1 MTIFPLML
9 IRTAGL
15 PLRWVDSLAADWTE
29 EIADE
34 TDWAMQTRQAFDAAL
49 MALAASPLRTAIYN
63 ARRDFFNRGKLPNAN
78 FKELLAERRD
88 LPEIA
93 QLIESLH
100 LLEKNREAQ
109 KAFSERHEHALRANW
124 QILQR
129 TASDENLRRAL
140 LFASHDLLNRLPA
153 FCEKPVEQF
162 AKKDRQT
169 ALSLLQYL
177 TRAAVKTS
185 PLSRFTTVAVWQPF
199 PVATPPPAPTPPKGG
214 RGVRDADSTSPLPF
228 RGGVGGGVEKGTE
241 ETILSTPKSI
251 VTPNVALL
259 PAIYEILLREP
270 AFYRALALSLNP
282 CITERGE
289 RLWLYFDGERESFQ
303 EMQTHPVADFVV
315 KMLLENKRRLPFPE
329 LLDSLEEEVDAVP
342 EQLQNLVFELIDIG
356 LLEWELPEKG
366 LSPGWCGALYNFLG
380 FLKEQ
385 PPVVVDAATLLQWL
399 RTAAR
404 TLPFQSVENAQETQR
419 EAVRMA
425 QDFYEKNS
433 GAMPPIPA
441 EQIFF
446 EDVEESAEV
455 EVSGE
460 AVQVLAEDLAA
471 CWQARDVRRVPAAHA
486 RLFSFTEKT
495 IPPGQALDFLG
506 FGKIFLENEKANV
519 EVGNAAMATSR
530 ANEKPEKI
538 GALLQ
543 IFKDKNGEFRAVVNG
558 LFPGGGKLF
567 ARWLHLFSPEV
578 LAQLKTWFT
587 SETNTAPFPWQGW
600 SNANFQ
606 PPISKTNLAVPD
618 GRTWH
623 LQGGKQILLGNL
635 SVKHGVEGL
644 QLIDN
649 ENNEP
654 VLLTDL
660 GLESPELRP
669 PAMQVL
675 WRLGVPYVSIDM
687 LLSERKWAPGGDGWQ
702 LLERVEYGSLVLA
715 RKSWQIDQA
724 VTAQWLSE
732 RSDAGFFRRVRKDF
746 LAMRAPRR
754 FFVRLPQQKP
764 QYFDLDSP
772 LCMQLFAKTL
782 RQAKTPVVLTEML
795 PLPEQCVV
803 WKDGLRAAEFV
814 MEFEV

>member
-1 MTIFPLML
+1 ML

-15 PLRWVDSLAADWTE
+15 PSRWVDSLAADWTD
-29 EIADE
+29 EIADN
-34 TDWAMQTRQAFDAAL
+34 TDWTTQTRQAFDAAL
-49 MALAASPLRTAIYN
+49 FALAASPLRTAVYN
-63 ARRDFFNRGKLPNAN
+63 ARRDFFNHGKLPNTH
-78 FKELLAERRD
+78 FGELLAERRD

-93 QLIESLH
+93 QLIENLSF
-100 LLEKNREAQ
+100 LEKNREAE
-109 KAFSERHEHALRANW
+109 KAFPERHEHALRANW
-124 QILQR
+124 QILQHAAR
-129 TASDENLRRAL
+129 DENLRRAL

-153 FCEKPVEQF
+153 FCKKPVEQF
-162 AKKDRQT
+162 TKKDRQT

-185 PLSRFTTVAVWQPF
+185 PLSRFTTVAIWRPSS
-199 PVATPPPAPTPPKGG
+199 PVSTPPPTPPPQG
-214 RGVRDADSTSPLPF
+214 RGDVESASRTPLPF
-228 RGGVGGGVEKGTE
+228 GGGVGGGVETGEE
-241 ETILSTPKSI
+241 ETILSAPKSV

-270 AFYRALALSLNP
+270 AFYRALSLSLNP

-315 KMLLENKRRLPFPE
+315 KMLLENQRRLLFPE
-329 LLDSLEEEVDAVP
+329 LLGRLEEEVDASP
-342 EQLQNLVFELIDIG
+342 EQLQNLVFELVDLG

-385 PPVVVDAATLLQWL
+385 PPVVVEAAALLQWL

-404 TLPFQSVENAQETQR
+404 TLPFQSVENGQETQR
-419 EAVRMA
+419 EAIRVA
-425 QDFYEKNS
+425 QDFYEKHGS
-433 GAMPPIPA
+433 AMPPIPA

-455 EVSGE
+455 EAPEE

-471 CWQARDVRRVPAAHA
+471 CWRAQDIRRIPAAHA
-486 RLFSFTEKT
+486 RLFSFAEKT
-495 IPPGQALDFLG
+495 IPAGQTLG
-506 FGKIFLENEKANV
+506 FLRFGKKFLEAEKANV
-519 EVGNAAMATSR
+519 EVGNATLTTNR
-530 ANEKPEKI
+530 VNTKQEKI

-543 IFKDKNGEFRAVVNG
+543 IFKDENGEFRAVVNG
-558 LFPGGGKLF
+558 LFSGGGKLF

-578 LAQLKTWFT
+578 LAQLKTWFS
-587 SETNTAPFPWQGW
+587 SETDTVPFPWQGW

-606 PPISKTNLAVPD
+606 PLVSKTNLAVPD
-618 GRTWH
+618 GRTGH

-635 SVKHGVEGL
+635 SVKHGEEGL

-649 ENNEP
+649 EGGEQ
-654 VLLTDL
+654 VFLTDL
-660 GLESPELRP
+660 GLESPETRP
-669 PAMQVL
+669 PAMQIL
-675 WRLGVPYVSIDM
+675 WRLGVPYISLDK
-687 LLSERKWAPGGDGWQ
+687 LLPERKWVPGGDGWQ
-702 LLERVEYGSLVLA
+702 LLERVEYGLLVLA

-724 VTAQWLSE
+724 VTAQWLLE

-772 LCMQLFAKTL
+772 LSMQLFAKTL